1 MTVIIWGAGGG
12 GGGRGLVMNGATRD
26 VGHVSLE
33 KTDRKSSKTLN
44 YADLNCTDNCDVAEI
59 KILKEYKCLGQ
70 IQIGKPKY
78 EVISKVQFV
87 RAVPSGGGELVV

>member
-1 MTVIIWGAGGG
+1 
-12 GGGRGLVMNGATRD
+12 MNGAPRD

-59 KILKEYKCLGQ
+59 KILKR
-70 IQIGKPKY
+70 I
-78 EVISKVQFV
+78 
-87 RAVPSGGGELVV
+87 